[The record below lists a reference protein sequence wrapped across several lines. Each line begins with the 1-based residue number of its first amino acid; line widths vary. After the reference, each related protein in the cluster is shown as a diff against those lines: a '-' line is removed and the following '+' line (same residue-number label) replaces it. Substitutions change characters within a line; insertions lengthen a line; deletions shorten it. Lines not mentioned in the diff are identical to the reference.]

1 MDEVCPSNEPKV
13 SAGGGGFGAEDL
25 SSSSAAPAG
34 VGFDWRPR
42 QLVFGPY
49 ETVIKSQALRV
60 VVRKSV
66 SVLAFCFCCKSF

>member
-13 SAGGGGFGAEDL
+13 SAGGGGGAEDL

-34 VGFDWRPR
+34 AGFNWRPR
-42 QLVFGPY
+42 LLVFGPY
-49 ETVIKSQALRV
+49 EIVNNSQALRV
-60 VVRKSV
+60 VVRKPV